1 LDRHIKLGNHK
12 TGYGKPCF
20 VVAEIGI
27 NHNGDIDIA
36 KKLVDAAVLAG
47 CGAVKFQKRT
57 IPVVYKPEE
66 LAKPRPVDK
75 DLLKKAVARGVLS
88 KEAVRR
94 LKNSNFDDSTNGDLK
109 WALEFTKN
117 EYKEIDKHCRER
129 GIMWFASPWDEE
141 SVDFLEQFNPP
152 CYKIASACNGDK
164 KLLSYIKSKKRP
176 LIVSTGMT
184 DDSRIDRIVNYL
196 GEKDLILLHCTA
208 TYPAKDHEL
217 HLSNIPRLINKYP
230 KAFIGYSGHDVGVYS
245 SLVAAALGAC
255 MIERHITLDRV
266 MWGSDQAA
274 SLEIGGLHRLMKE
287 LKSLTEYVGEE
298 KKVILESE
306 KPVELK
312 LRRISTLFDDKNK
325 KIKAELL

>member
-1 LDRHIKLGNHK
+1 MLTVRIGNKLVGL
-12 TGYGKPCF
+12 GQPCF
-20 VVAEIGI
+20 IICEIGI
-27 NHNGDIDIA
+27 NHNGSLEMA
-36 KKLVDAAVLAG
+36 KRLIDAAVVAG
-47 CGAVKFQKRT
+47 CDAVKFQKRT
-57 IPVVYKPEE
+57 VDVVYTPEE
-66 LAKPRPVDK
+66 LAKPRENPF
-75 DLLKKAVARGVLS
+75 GP
-88 KEAVRR
+88 
-94 LKNSNFDDSTNGDLK
+94 TNGDLK
-109 WALEFTKN
+109 RGLELG
-117 EYKEIDKHCRER
+117 EEQYGEIDRYCQEK

-312 LRRISTLFDDKNK
+312 LRRISTFFDDKNK